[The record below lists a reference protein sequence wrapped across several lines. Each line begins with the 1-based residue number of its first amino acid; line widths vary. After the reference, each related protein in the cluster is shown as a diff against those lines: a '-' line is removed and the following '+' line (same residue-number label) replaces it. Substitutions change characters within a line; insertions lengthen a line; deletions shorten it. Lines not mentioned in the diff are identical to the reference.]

1 MTSTRRRTATAAL
14 ILCTLPLSGCLS
26 TQRRLPV
33 PKEPQVVQTVTPD
46 DLVRQ
51 INQRFNELHSFYA
64 TVEIRLSTLKTSEGI
79 EKDYRTFPGII
90 MVRKPQMLRV
100 YGRVPVLGTRM
111 FDMVSDGDNFTL
123 YIPSQSLAYKGPNA
137 LHQKSEKQ
145 IENMRPGFFFDAMVL
160 RGLEPDDFYS
170 RTADTETIE
179 DTARKHL
186 YSVPEY
192 VLNITRH
199 NPGSRNDT
207 PVRVITFHRDDL
219 LPYQQ
224 DLYDDKGNL
233 ETQVFYAN
241 YADFGGGRYPSLVTI
256 KRPLEGAQIVLSV
269 QKVTQNIPLTDDQFQ
284 IKLPADT
291 KIHQLQ

>member
-1 MTSTRRRTATAAL
+1 VTSKRRRAAIAAL
-14 ILCTLPLSGCLS
+14 ILCTLPLSGCLFS
-26 TQRRLPV
+26 TRRLPV
-33 PKEPQVVQTVTPD
+33 PKQPTVVQTVTPD

-51 INQRFNELHSFYA
+51 INQRFDALQSFYA
-64 TVEIRLSTLKTSEGI
+64 TVEIRVSTLKTKEGV

-100 YGRVPVLGTRM
+100 YGRVPVIGTRM
-111 FDMVSDGDNFTL
+111 FDMVSDGKDFTL
-123 YIPSQSLAYKGPNA
+123 YIPSKDLAYKGPNE
-137 LHQKSEKQ
+137 LHQKSANQ

-160 RGLEPDDFYS
+160 RGVEPDDFYS

-179 DTARKHL
+179 DTAKKHL
-186 YSVPEY
+186 YTVPEY

-224 DLYDDKGNL
+224 DLYDDNGNL

-241 YADFGGGRYPSLVTI
+241 YADFDGGRYPSLVTI
-256 KRPLEGAQIVLSV
+256 KRPLEGAQIVLTV
-269 QKVTQNIPLTDDQFQ
+269 EKVRQNITLTDDQFQ
-284 IKLPADT
+284 IKLPANT
-291 KIHQLQ
+291 KIQQLQ